1 MKKTK
6 TIILAICAL
15 CVLSST
21 AQTAQE
27 ITKKSMDAI
36 EVGDME
42 MISSINIYDAKGNLR
57 TRQISTASRKF
68 ADCNKMLIRFLAP
81 ADVKGTALLVYD
93 YESQSDHQWIYMPA
107 LRKVRRILSTDK
119 GKNFMGSEFTNADM
133 GKPNL
138 QDFEYTN
145 LGATTLDG
153 KKCWKIEAKSKNE
166 TIQRENGFSRK
177 ISYIDQSTYLAYK
190 VEYYDY
196 SGKLQRVLTNAGYK
210 KQPDN
215 SYFSYNMV
223 MENVQNG
230 RKSEMKV
237 DKFQNG
243 SKLPESAFSPNVLDK

>member
-1 MKKTK
+1 MK
-6 TIILAICAL
+6 TIFLAICTL
-15 CVLSST
+15 CVLSSA
-21 AQTAQE
+21 AQTAQD
-27 ITKKSMDAI
+27 ITKKSMAAT

-42 MISSINIYDAKGNLR
+42 MISSIFIYDAKGNQR

-93 YESQSDHQWIYMPA
+93 YENQSDHQWIYMPA
-107 LRKVRRILSTDK
+107 LRKVRRILSTEK

-133 GKPNL
+133 GKPNY
-138 QDFEYTN
+138 QDYVYAN
-145 LGATTLDG
+145 LGSVTLDG
-153 KKCWKIEAKSKNE
+153 KKCWKIEAKAKDA
-166 TIQRENGFSRK
+166 TIQKENGFSRK
-177 ISYIDQSTYLAYK
+177 VSYIDQSNYLTHK

-196 SGKLQRVLTNAGYK
+196 SEKLQRVLTNSGYK
-210 KQPDN
+210 QQPDK
-215 SYFSYNMV
+215 SYFAYNMV

-243 SKLPESAFSPNVLDK
+243 SKLPESTFSPNVLDK